1 MFVTIARKVL
11 TAKIQFFLGLQTKKN
26 FVHSKSTIYIKKGNN
41 LSSINIFQFWK
52 EKKIYNNISMAI
64 QSQKKGKK
72 RNNKCTK
79 ITPTDCYFLHQN
91 G

>member
-1 MFVTIARKVL
+1 MNFYHTH
-11 TAKIQFFLGLQTKKN
+11 FLGHYPPLRRSVIFVSRPKIDLQKED
-26 FVHSKSTIYIKKGNN
+26 FSYN

>member
-1 MFVTIARKVL
+1 MFI
-11 TAKIQFFLGLQTKKN
+11 
-26 FVHSKSTIYIKKGNN
+26 N